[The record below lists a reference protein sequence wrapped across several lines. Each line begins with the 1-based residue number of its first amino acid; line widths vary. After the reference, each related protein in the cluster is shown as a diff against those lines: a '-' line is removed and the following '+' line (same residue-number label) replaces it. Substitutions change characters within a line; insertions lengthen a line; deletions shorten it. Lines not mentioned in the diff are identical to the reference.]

1 MLRYITATLLA
12 LILGA
17 LVLAYCLLRASLP
30 PLDGVL
36 HQAALAAPVRIDRDN
51 RGVPTIVASNRAD
64 LAFATGFVHGQDRFF
79 QMDLS
84 RRLAAGE
91 LSELFGALALE
102 QDRSARRFRFRHV
115 AQQVLARAPA
125 DERSILE
132 AYTRGVNAGLASLS
146 GRPWEYWL
154 LGSPPSAWRPED
166 TILVV
171 HAMWWDLQAGGIP
184 RAIQRQDINDQL
196 GGAVCEGGWKCAMR
210 FFYPARSVWDA
221 PDVAPSASS
230 PAGDADDVPPP
241 EVLDVRTRAAVSS
254 ADCPR
259 PRELPAI
266 GSNNWAIAGRLT
278 ASGSALIASDMHL
291 TQRVPATW
299 YHVRLRTTGGD
310 GAALDLNGVTLPGAP
325 ALVAG
330 SNGHIAWGF
339 TNSYGSW
346 LDVARV
352 SCDSPGELPMESVRE
367 IIRVH
372 HAGDVTLEVNT
383 SPQGVLLRAEPGR
396 HTCWFGSW
404 LAQNPDATN
413 FALLNLEQAS
423 SVTDALAAAPAIGIP
438 HQNLVVGDRDGHIAW
453 TIFGRIPASNAAG
466 RSLNPTGWTGAQTH
480 PRLLDPPSG
489 RIWTANARVTSDPQ
503 QEALIGGS
511 VATLGADYDL
521 GARSQQIRDDLLA
534 LEAPVTPAEM
544 LRIQLDDRALFLARW
559 HDLLLRLIDEG
570 AMQGAP
576 NRAAF
581 KAVLNGWNGHA
592 SIDSSAYRLVRAFR
606 DRTEASVWGM
616 LMDALSIPDNERSP
630 IPDQFEHA
638 LWQLVT
644 QQPLHL
650 LDRRYAD
657 WREFLLAQL
666 DATIADLER
675 SCRTLAECTWGARNT
690 VTIRHPLSAALP
702 LIGHLLDMP
711 RLELPGDNNMPRVQD
726 QTEGASERFAVSPG
740 HESDGYFHMPGG
752 QSGHPLSPYYRAGF
766 LEWAH
771 GEPLP
776 FLPGATQHT
785 MTLVSN

>member
-17 LVLAYCLLRASLP
+17 LMLAYCLLRASLP

-36 HQAALAAPVRIDRDN
+36 HQAALAAPVRIDRDS

-125 DERSILE
+125 DQRSILE

-171 HAMWWDLQAGGIP
+171 HAMWWDLQAGGFP
-184 RAIQRQDINDQL
+184 RAIQRQEINDQL

-230 PAGDADDVPPP
+230 PASDADDVPPP

-254 ADCPR
+254 EDRPQ

-352 SCDSPGELPMESVRE
+352 SCESAGELPMESVRE
-367 IIRVH
+367 IIHVH
-372 HAGDVTLEVNT
+372 HAPDVALEVST

-466 RSLNPTGWTGAQTH
+466 RSLNPTGWTSAQTH

-511 VATLGADYDL
+511 LATLGADYDL
-521 GARSQQIRDDLLA
+521 GARSQQIRDDLLV
-534 LEAPVTPAEM
+534 LEAPVTPAAM

-559 HDLLLRLIDEG
+559 RDLLLRLIDEG

-576 NRAAF
+576 SRAAF

-592 SIDSSAYRLVRAFR
+592 SIDSSAYRLVRTFR

-616 LMDALSIPDNERSP
+616 LMDALSIPDNERTP

-644 QQPLHL
+644 QRPLHL
-650 LDRRYAD
+650 LDRRYTD

-690 VTIRHPLSAALP
+690 VAVRHPLSAALP
-702 LIGHLLDMP
+702 IVGRLLDMP
-711 RLELPGDNNMPRVQD
+711 KLELPGDNNMPRVQD
-726 QTEGASERFAVSPG
+726 ETEGASERFAVSPG

-776 FLPGATQHT
+776 FLPGTTQHT